1 MLSQG
6 SGAAKCLPRT
16 SNDKGLRLARS
27 RAKVQESTESCLSFR
42 PDSRLVS
49 DVAPSPNRDERADGR
64 APDMLLLHYT
74 GMQST
79 LAAIA
84 RLRDENAPRVSSHY
98 LVDEEGTVLQLVPEA
113 RRAWHAGASH
123 WAGESDINSCS
134 IGIEI
139 SNPGHE
145 FGYAD
150 FPPHQIATV
159 IALCKDILGRHKI
172 PTARVLAHSDVAPG
186 RKQDPGEKFPWQ
198 ELHKAGV
205 GHWVAPAPI
214 AEGGALTEGNSGDE
228 VRTLQQQLAAYGY
241 GLDANGRFDAAT
253 RDVIAA
259 FQRHF
264 RPARVDGIADAST
277 RKTLAALNA
286 ALPRQS

>member
-1 MLSQG
+1 M
-6 SGAAKCLPRT
+6 
-16 SNDKGLRLARS
+16 
-27 RAKVQESTESCLSFR
+27 SFR

-49 DVAPSPNRDERADGR
+49 DVAPSPNHDERVDGR
-64 APDMLLLHYT
+64 APDLLLLHYT

-98 LVDEEGTVLQLVPEA
+98 LIDEEGTVLQLVPEV
-113 RRAWHAGASH
+113 RRAWHAGVSY

-134 IGIEI
+134 IGVEI
-139 SNPGHE
+139 ANPGHD

-159 IALCKDILGRHKI
+159 IALCKDILARHNI
-172 PTARVLAHSDVAPG
+172 PAARVLAHSDVAPG

-198 ELHKAGV
+198 DLHRAGI
-205 GHWVAPAPI
+205 GHWVPPAP
-214 AEGGALTEGNSGDE
+214 LTEGTALSDDNSGGPIRAFQE
-228 VRTLQQQLAAYGY
+228 QLAAYGY
-241 GLDANGRFDAAT
+241 GLNANGPYDAAT
-253 RDVIAA
+253 RDVAAA

-264 RPARVDGIADAST
+264 RPARVDGIADIST
-277 RKTLAALNA
+277 RRTLSALLE
-286 ALPRQS
+286 ALPR

>member
-1 MLSQG
+1 MLSHQAR
-6 SGAAKCLPRT
+6 AAKRPPPDGNNKDL
-16 SNDKGLRLARS
+16 SFMSG
-27 RAKVQESTESCLSFR
+27 RAMVSDPTESRLSFR

-49 DVAPSPNRDERADGR
+49 DVAPSPNHDERAGGR

-98 LVDEEGTVLQLVPEA
+98 LIDEEGTVLQLVPEA

-139 SNPGHE
+139 ANPGHD

-159 IALCKDILGRHKI
+159 IALCKDILARHKI
-172 PTARVLAHSDVAPG
+172 PAARVLAHSDVAPG

-198 ELHKAGV
+198 ELHRAGI
-205 GHWVAPAPI
+205 GHWVTPAPVEDG
-214 AEGGALTEGNSGDE
+214 ASLKEGDSGND
-228 VRTLQQQLAAYGY
+228 VRELQSQLAAFGY
-241 GLDANGRFDAAT
+241 GVASNGEYDTAT
-253 RDVIAA
+253 RNVVEA

-277 RKTLAALNA
+277 RKTLAALIA
-286 ALPRQS
+286 ASPQS